1 MGVIRDAAKNRVI
14 AFHTITDSKRAVGRS
29 R

>member
-1 MGVIRDAAKNRVI
+1 MRVAAKNRLI
-14 AFHTITDSKRAVGRS
+14 AFYTITDSKRAVGQS